1 MVKFLRGQYQVLEQV
16 VLFGIGLIILTSVF
30 SIFSLLGNR
39 IDLVAGHDSFQ
50 ETNMFLVSN
59 AIEAYGQGRFFYNV
73 SITLPA
79 PRVIGGN
86 TYQISLNKNGIHI
99 SAIGSS
105 AYNTSSGVYNAN
117 NTAVNMNGVELSA
130 QSPLKMIFYNN
141 TREFFLRR

>member
-1 MVKFLRGQYQVLEQV
+1 MDKVLRGQYQVLEQV

-30 SIFSLLGNR
+30 SIFNLLGNR

-73 SITLPA
+73 SIILPV

-86 TYQISLNKNGIHI
+86 TYRISLNKNGIHI
-99 SAIGSS
+99 NAVGSE
-105 AYNTSSGVYNAN
+105 AYNTSAGVYNIN
-117 NTAVNMNGVELSA
+117 QTAAKMNGVELST
-130 QSPLKMIFYNN
+130 QSPLKMVFYNN
-141 TREFFLRR
+141 TREFFLQR